1 MTAATF
7 DDPEAIRFRQQ
18 LRDWLAEVLPGLAGA
33 ADDGHGSDASVALGQ
48 RWDRLLFEA
57 GYAGLSWPAEYGGQ
71 GLGVVEEVIFYEE
84 CARAGAPDGFSR
96 FTQHMLGSMLI
107 EFGTEQQRAA
117 YLPPMLDGSQI
128 WCQGSSEPEAGSD
141 LAAAS
146 TLAERDG
153 DEYRVYGR
161 KTWTSHAHLSSR
173 CWLLAKTDKQAR
185 VHHNLSLLLLDMGQP
200 GVQVS
205 PIRQITGASGFNE
218 VAFDGARVPVT
229 DRVGAE
235 NEGWALIRWT
245 LARERGVYQSMRRYL
260 EVSGYLKQAR
270 ECQRETGD
278 QQHQRAQDLASRLE
292 LVWWHVVRCVEQT
305 AMGRDSSGAESVL
318 KLYWSQLWQDI
329 AHFGYDLGCEVHRE
343 YWRQVYLYSRSTT
356 IWAGTSEIQR
366 NIISERV
373 LGMPRMAAG

>member
-7 DDPEAIRFRQQ
+7 DDRDAIRFRQE
-18 LRDWLAEVLPGLAGA
+18 LCDWLSGALPGLAETA
-33 ADDGHGSDASVALGQ
+33 AGGHGSDASVALGQ
-48 RWDRLLFEA
+48 RWDRLLYEG
-57 GYAGLSWPAEYGGQ
+57 GYAGLSWPAEYGGR

-141 LAAAS
+141 LAAVS

-161 KTWTSHAHLSSR
+161 KTWTSHAHLSNR
-173 CWLLAKTDKQAR
+173 CWLLAKTDKQAP
-185 VHHNLSLLLLDMGQP
+185 VHHNLSLLLLDMDQP

-218 VAFDGARVPVT
+218 VTFDGAVVPVT
-229 DRVGAE
+229 DRVGE
-235 NEGWALIRWT
+235 QNEGWRLIRWT

-260 EVSGYLKQAR
+260 EVSGYLKQAY
-270 ECQRETGD
+270 ECQGETGD
-278 QQHQRAQDLASRLE
+278 QQHQRAADLASRLE
-292 LVWWHVVRCVEQT
+292 LVWWHVVRCVEE
-305 AMGRDSSGAESVL
+305 AAIGRDSRGAESVL

-329 AHFGYDLGCEVHRE
+329 AHFGYDLGCEAHRQ
-343 YWRQVYLYSRSTT
+343 YWRDVYLYSRSTT

>member
-7 DDPEAIRFRQQ
+7 DDRDAIKFRQE
-18 LRDWLAEVLPGLAGA
+18 LRGWLSGAVPGLAEPDG
-33 ADDGHGSDASVALGQ
+33 GHGTDASVALGQ

-57 GYAGLSWPAEYGGQ
+57 GYAGLSWPAEYGGR

-84 CARAGAPDGFSR
+84 CARIGAPDGFSR

-107 EFGTEQQRAA
+107 EFGTEQQRAD

-146 TLAERDG
+146 TFADRVG

-161 KTWTSHAHLSSR
+161 KTWTSHAHLADW
-173 CWLLAKTDKQAR
+173 CWLLARTDKQAP
-185 VHHNLSLLLLDMGQP
+185 VHHNLSVLLLDMDQP

-218 VAFDGARVPVT
+218 VTFEGARLPVT
-229 DRVGAE
+229 GRVGEE
-235 NEGWALIRWT
+235 NAGWSLIRWT

-260 EVSGYLKQAR
+260 EVSGYLRQAR
-270 ECQRETGD
+270 ECQCETGD
-278 QQHQRAQDLASRLE
+278 SQDQVADDLADRLE
-292 LVWWHVVRCVEQT
+292 LVWWHVVRCVEET
-305 AMGRDSSGAESVL
+305 AMGRDSRPAESVL

-329 AHFGYDLGCEVHRE
+329 AHFGYDLGCEAHRE
-343 YWRQVYLYSRSTT
+343 YWRDVYLYSRSTT

>member
-1 MTAATF
+1 MTAVTF
-7 DDPEAIRFRQQ
+7 DDRAAIGFRRE
-18 LRDWLAEVLPGLAGA
+18 LRGWLSEVLPRLPEAAG
-33 ADDGHGSDASVALGQ
+33 GHGSDASVALGQ

-57 GYAGLSWPAEYGGQ
+57 GYAGLSWPAEYGGR

-107 EFGTEQQRAA
+107 EFGTERQRAE

-141 LAAAS
+141 LAAVS
-146 TLAERDG
+146 TSAERDG
-153 DEYRVYGR
+153 DEYRVSGR
-161 KTWTSHAHLSSR
+161 KTWTSHAHLASR
-173 CWLLAKTDKQAR
+173 CWLLARTDLQAR
-185 VHHNLSLLLLDMGQP
+185 IHHNVSLLLLDMDQP

-218 VAFDGARVPVT
+218 VTFDGARVPVA
-229 DRVGAE
+229 DRVGE
-235 NEGWALIRWT
+235 QNEGWALIRWT

-260 EVSGYLKQAR
+260 EVRGYLRQAC
-270 ECQRETGD
+270 ECRGETGD
-278 QQHQRAQDLASRLE
+278 RQDQRAGDLADRLE
-292 LVWWHVVRCVEQT
+292 LVWWHVVRCVEET
-305 AMGRDSSGAESVL
+305 ALGRDSRAAESVL

-329 AHFGYDLGCEVHRE
+329 AHFGYDLGCEAHRQ
-343 YWRQVYLYSRSTT
+343 YWREVYLYSRSTT

-373 LGMPRMAAG
+373 LGMPRMVAG